1 MNEKEISTDVFT
13 INARQG
19 IFPQPYGT
27 VLIMSPWNYPLIL
40 SIEPLIGAISAEIL
54 KELIHKYLDIE
65 CYTVITEPETGQF
78 LTTLKFDYIFYTGST
93 RVGRLVYQAASQRLT
108 PVTLELG
115 GKNSCYVHSDA
126 DLKKAATKIAW
137 VKTINA
143 GQICISINCIL
154 AHKSIVDQ
162 LIEEIIK
169 SLRTFYGEIFGPIIP
184 VLSVENETEAIDYIN
199 SQFLPKPLQVY
210 LFTYSAPIIERF
222 KIETISGGL
231 TINETFLQMSSMNLP
246 FGGVGESGLGKYH
259 GYTSFETFSHHKSI
273 FYKSFNIPLME
284 SILYPPY
291 TEKTKKITQVFMSK
305 EYTKLCTFL

>member
-40 SIEPLIGAISAEIL
+40 SIEPLIGAISAGNTVILKTSELVPHTSEIL

-169 SLRTFYGEIFGPIIP
+169 SLRTFYGEDIKSSEDYGRII
-184 VLSVENETEAIDYIN
+184 SCEHTE
-199 SQFLPKPLQVY
+199 Y
-210 LFTYSAPIIERF
+210 LFQAYHIIVVL
-222 KIETISGGL
+222 K
-231 TINETFLQMSSMNLP
+231 N
-246 FGGVGESGLGKYH
+246 
-259 GYTSFETFSHHKSI
+259 
-273 FYKSFNIPLME
+273 
-284 SILYPPY
+284 
-291 TEKTKKITQVFMSK
+291 
-305 EYTKLCTFL
+305 